1 MGCQGE
7 IYNVYGIVVPAKVK
21 SRKGT
26 SSGWD
31 RPVVYEINGK
41 LVSHEEVENIDFQ
54 AGLYFDLDN
63 PKLGV
68 RILGHDSFD
77 MGSRHFKNQ
86 ALLGYV
92 VANECYLNSAAALP
106 EISKIES
113 WKPKLVE
120 EIKKS
125 FEIDVNEKDIKLFL
139 LFDSLNG

>member
-7 IYNVYGIVVPAKVK
+7 IYNVYGIVVSAKVK
-21 SRKGT
+21 SRNGT
-26 SSGWD
+26 QDGWD

-41 LVSHEEVENIDFQ
+41 LVSHEDVENIDFP
-54 AGLYFDLDN
+54 AGLYFNLDN
-63 PKLGV
+63 PKLGI
-68 RILGHDSFD
+68 RILGHDPCD

-92 VANECYLNSAAALP
+92 VANECYLNSAEALP

-113 WKPKLVE
+113 WKPKLIE
-120 EIKKS
+120 DIKKS
-125 FEIDVNEKDIKLFL
+125 FGISVDEKEIKLFL